1 MRTLLSILVQLV
13 ASTETKKIFAFVI
26 VILMA
31 FMFVNP
37 SMGQDLERNNEEG
50 WNFLIAPYLF
60 VPFISGEI
68 GVKDYSADFNKGPGE
83 LIETLDFAVMLY
95 LEASNPQW
103 ALIMDALYLKSGKDI
118 TLKEETQREGTVG
131 VTVTSIG
138 FSGMRRLAIWFEL
151 GIGGRVNFYNMQMN
165 VEAGAILPE
174 IDEKSDDTWFDPLI
188 VYRLT
193 APLNNEKWK
202 LGLHGDFGGFGVG
215 SKFTYM
221 VYPYAGYQ
229 FSSWFELSLGFRTA
243 GFDFENNTEDEEHK
257 LDVLFY
263 GPQIGF
269 LFHL

>member
-1 MRTLLSILVQLV
+1 MRTLLSIFVQLAANV
-13 ASTETKKIFAFVI
+13 KTKKIFAFVI
-26 VILMA
+26 VILMT
-31 FMFVNP
+31 FMFVHP
-37 SMGQDLERNNEEG
+37 SMGQAQEGNNEEG

-131 VTVTSIG
+131 VNVTSIG
-138 FSGMRRLAIWFEL
+138 FSGMRRLTTWFEL

-165 VEAGAILPE
+165 VETGAILPE
-174 IDEKSDDTWFDPLI
+174 IDEKSNDTWFDPLI
-188 VYRLT
+188 VYRFT

-229 FSSWFELSLGFRTA
+229 FSNWFELSLGFRTA
-243 GFDFENNTEDEEHK
+243 GFDFENNKAGVENK